1 MLELY
6 KDQRWHEILE
16 RHNNNLS
23 DSNSSQHLNIVADAY
38 FHTGDSCSAIEF
50 IEKSLL
56 LNFDNEWTRVIK
68 FNIEK
73 ASCID
78 KALHELYSYLSN
90 NQAGTETLFKLF
102 VDESSKQNEFIRSSE
117 INLRREEIKN
127 HHNNT
132 KCIALQCFNK
142 PDVLEKVI
150 CSILNCNSKENFD
163 LVIIQDYFKESDIE
177 KYINGWQSVRE
188 IISKYSLKLITNFK
202 SFRFIRNDKNFGT
215 APTCK
220 KLLDIVANEYDS
232 FIFIEDDCILSKDAL
247 VVASY
252 FIDNYISIENYW
264 YATCES
270 INFNS
275 KSKLFRQEHID
286 SIINKIEDLNSLH
299 FMYGELNFVPSTC
312 FISKS
317 EIWKLSSNI
326 RSFVRG
332 PESLTAYIQSIGK
345 KTIFP
350 LVPRANDI
358 GMTHELG
365 YSVKHLSASG
375 VKEHKNTYFMS
386 ALDVDHIDMQKA
398 DKTQI
403 DQIYHETSGTNELL

>member
-6 KDQRWHEILE
+6 KSQRWHEILE

-38 FHTGDSCSAIEF
+38 FHTGKIEPALEL
-50 IEKSLL
+50 IKKSLL
-56 LNFDNEWTRVIK
+56 LHFDNEWTRVIK

-73 ASCID
+73 TICIN
-78 KALHELYSYLSN
+78 KALDELYQYLSN
-90 NQAGTETLFKLF
+90 NQIDTETLFKLF
-102 VDESSKQNEFIRSSE
+102 VDESSKQNDFIRSSE
-117 INLRREEIKN
+117 INLRRSEIKN
-127 HHNNT
+127 QHNNT

-142 PDVLEKVI
+142 PDVLEEVI
-150 CSILNCNSKENFD
+150 YSLLNCNGKEKFD
-163 LVIIQDYFKESDIE
+163 LIIIQDFFKESDKE

-188 IISKYSLKLITNFK
+188 LISKHSLKLISEFK
-202 SFRFIRNDKNFGT
+202 SFRFIRNDKNYGT

-220 KLLDIVANEYDS
+220 KLLDIVTNEYDS

-247 VVASY
+247 IVASY
-252 FIDNYISIENYW
+252 FIDNCVSIETYW

-275 KSKLFRQEHID
+275 KNKFFSKEHID
-286 SIINKIEDLNSLH
+286 AIINKIEDLNKLH

-365 YSVKHLSASG
+365 YSVKHLSVSG

-386 ALDVDHIDMQKA
+386 ALDVDHIDMQKS

-403 DQIYHETSGTNELL
+403 DQIYHQTSGTNELL